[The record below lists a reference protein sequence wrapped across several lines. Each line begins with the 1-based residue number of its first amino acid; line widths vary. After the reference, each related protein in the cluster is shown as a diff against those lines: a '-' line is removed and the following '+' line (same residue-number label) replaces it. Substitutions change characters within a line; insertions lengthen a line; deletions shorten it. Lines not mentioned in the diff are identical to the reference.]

1 MRRWLP
7 LIALT
12 LTTAPL
18 RAEPAAAQVF
28 DSGDARVDLLE
39 LYTSEGCSSCPPAD
53 RWLSRLKND
62 ERLWIDYVPVAFHV
76 DYWDYLGWPDRFAD
90 ADFSARQRRYFN
102 EGAVGTVYTPGVFAD
117 GSEWTGW
124 RRVDT
129 PRAGQSN
136 NAGVLTATVQSNRAV
151 INFATADATAE
162 SLVAHVALLGL
173 GITSEVSRGENR
185 GRTLTHDFV
194 VLGTADNALDRTD
207 EGYAT
212 RVNLPVTGHAA
223 ERYALAVWVSAA
235 GSQQPLQATGGFLS
249 P

>member
-1 MRRWLP
+1 MKRIFAILVLAFVMTPGSAGEVSSQSFSSAGRNVA
-7 LIALT
+7 LI
-12 LTTAPL
+12 
-18 RAEPAAAQVF
+18 
-28 DSGDARVDLLE
+28 E
-39 LYTSEGCSSCPPAD
+39 LFTSEGCNSCPPAD

-124 RRVDT
+124 RRVDS
-129 PRAGQSN
+129 PRAGQSS

-207 EGYAT
+207 AGYAT